1 MRRNNQFGT
10 AFRTV
15 RLAQGLTQED
25 FVNESGR
32 TYISELERYVK
43 YPTLQKIDELAARLG
58 VHPLTV
64 LAMSYASKPLV
75 QTQRDKS
82 AGVDR
87 LLEQVLEEVEELLQ
101 RAPQP

>member
-1 MRRNNQFGT
+1 MKHNNHFGM
-10 AFRTV
+10 AFRTA

-25 FVNESGR
+25 FATESGR

-64 LAMSYASKPLV
+64 LALSYASKPLV

-82 AGVDR
+82 AGVDK
-87 LLEQVLEEVEELLQ
+87 LLENIVREVEELLQ